1 MLKLIMNSW
10 DYRLS
15 RFYRFIFLPLSF
27 LLLSLVSS
35 FALTVDITDISDNK
49 YFAAVAQE
57 LKEAKKSIYVAM
69 YSIYIDPSNPQ
80 SPQSLLVQDLIDA
93 KNRGLTVKVYLDKSI
108 PFGELGGLEGLQGKN
123 EAAYWFLSQA
133 GVDVWY
139 VVPSLR
145 LHDKLI
151 IIDEN
156 VVISG
161 SPNWS
166 YSSLTRNSENADLIR
181 SPEYARIKL
190 ENLNQ
195 LKIIKEPP
203 VEPAYLLKLK
213 VSNQFLLTRSLSPRM
228 VNKSQNTLFD
238 LYLFLAKESRDRN
251 LLEFTVDYE
260 KTAPVVGLP
269 AKHWRSPYEV
279 NRLLKKLAKEYKL
292 INLEFKRG
300 SPAKIKLASS
310 PQKAY
315 FNIPYAYW
323 DYGWD
328 KKLSLRA
335 KFIYLINIYK
345 QETSDTKP
353 WWSLG
358 RELLSKDFHVSV
370 YTITRGMRE
379 LERYQIVDIWRGR
392 LPTKQSPFTD
402 KPVNLYLLKPLPS
415 PESIKQ
421 GWESLEEA
429 YGVEPVASAR
439 KLAAL
444 IAEENN
450 YQAVGKLI
458 QLIDTYSYNWVESA
472 VKITARLSGQNPAK
486 NVFYAEGILKR
497 WSEQGYMD

>member
-1 MLKLIMNSW
+1 MNPQSSC
-10 DYRLS
+10 RS
-15 RFYRFIFLPLSF
+15 FRFSQFIFLSLFF
-27 LLLSLVSS
+27 LLLFLAPS

-49 YFAAVAQE
+49 YFAAVSQE

-80 SPQSLLVQDLIDA
+80 SPQSLLVQELIDA
-93 KNRGLTVKVYLDKSI
+93 KNRGLIVKVYLDKSM
-108 PFGELGGLEGLQGKN
+108 PFGELAGLEGLQAKN
-123 EAAYWFLSQA
+123 EAAYWFLFQA

-139 VVPSLR
+139 VVPGLR
-145 LHDKLI
+145 LHDKII
-151 IIDEN
+151 IIDEKI
-156 VVISG
+156 VISG

-181 SPEYARIKL
+181 SPEYASIKL

-195 LKIIKEPP
+195 LKVIKEPP
-203 VEPAYLLKLK
+203 VEPAYLRKLK
-213 VSNQFLLTRSLSPRM
+213 VSNQFLLTKGLAPRM

-238 LYLFLAKESRDRN
+238 LYLFLVKESRDKN
-251 LLEFTVDYE
+251 LLEFTIDYE
-260 KTAPVVGLP
+260 KTAPVVGLS
-269 AKHWRSPYEV
+269 AKHWRSPYEI
-279 NRLLKKLAKEYKL
+279 NRLLRKLNQEYKL
-292 INLEFKRG
+292 INVEFKRD
-300 SPAKIKLASS
+300 SPARIKLSPA

-335 KFIYLINIYK
+335 KFIYLVNIYK
-345 QETSDTKP
+345 QEASDTRP
-353 WWSLG
+353 WWSLA
-358 RELLSKDFHVSV
+358 RELLAKDFHVSV
-370 YTITRGMRE
+370 WTITRGMRE

-392 LPTKQSPFTD
+392 LFAKGASFND

-421 GWESLEEA
+421 AWKSLEGP
-429 YGVEPVASAR
+429 YGVESVTSAR

-450 YQAVGKLI
+450 YQAVEKLI
-458 QLIDTYSYNWVESA
+458 QLIDAYTYNWVESA
-472 VKITARLSGQNPAK
+472 VKITAKLSGQNPAK